1 MANIGMFLVA
11 LVIFP
16 LTTAAHSTE
25 DTELRDLP
33 KQFVV
38 AWTKHDVHELA
49 KMMADD
55 IDFVNVGA
63 FWLHGKADFEKYHS
77 RLLTG
82 RFKQS
87 SMTPLQTEVRLLRP
101 DLAAVHWGWR
111 IEGDRNFDGSPR
123 QPRFGLMILIA
134 EKRNGRWLVVMAQNT
149 NLMPGKAPEEEG
161 IKPKIEFP
169 EESH

>member
-16 LTTAAHSTE
+16 LTTAAQSTE

-87 SMTPLQTEVRLLRP
+87 SMTP
-101 DLAAVHWGWR
+101 AAVHWGWR

>member
-1 MANIGMFLVA
+1 MANIVMFLVA

-16 LTTAAHSTE
+16 LTTVAQSTE
-25 DTELRDLP
+25 DTGLRDLP

-55 IDFVNVGA
+55 IDFVNVRA
-63 FWLHGKADFEKYHS
+63 FWLHGKADFEKYHA

-87 SMTPLQTEVRLLRP
+87 SPLQTEVRLLRP
-101 DLAAVHWGWR
+101 DLAAIHWGWR

-123 QPRFGLMILIA
+123 QLRFGLMTLIWHQ
-134 EKRNGRWLVVMAQNT
+134 K
-149 NLMPGKAPEEEG
+149 K
-161 IKPKIEFP
+161 K
-169 EESH
+169 